1 MYNTLTPLATQNSE
15 TWGGLRRAITS
26 TPGFQ
31 HWCSSSRYVSDKE
44 LDDLIQ
50 LYLRETLETL
60 AY

>member
-1 MYNTLTPLATQNSE
+1 MSKTLTPPSTQNSA
-15 TWGGLRRAITS
+15 TWGSLRKAITN

-31 HWCSSSRYVSDKE
+31 HWCGSSRTANGEE